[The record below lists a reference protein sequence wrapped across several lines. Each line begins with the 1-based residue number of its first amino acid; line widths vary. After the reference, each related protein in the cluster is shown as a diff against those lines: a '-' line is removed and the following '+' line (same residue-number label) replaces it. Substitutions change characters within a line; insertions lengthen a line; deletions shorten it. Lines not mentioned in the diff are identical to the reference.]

1 MTEFFYLKVT
11 AVEHC
16 DTSLFKE
23 PYDKSLRKMAAE
35 VLQASRTEDHRS
47 LWSCTTPGQHK
58 MLEGQIYNQ
67 YSCCNPQ
74 TMFLVHWERSCIRA
88 VYCIDNG
95 RLLALVLASVTSLE
109 LPPVVC
115 NPGMIVVSDIQQIV
129 QTIPDFPIQGYLAV
143 EH

>member
-1 MTEFFYLKVT
+1 
-11 AVEHC
+11 
-16 DTSLFKE
+16 
-23 PYDKSLRKMAAE
+23 
-35 VLQASRTEDHRS
+35 
-47 LWSCTTPGQHK
+47 
-58 MLEGQIYNQ
+58 
-67 YSCCNPQ
+67 
-74 TMFLVHWERSCIRA
+74 MFLVHWERSCIRA

-143 EH
+143 EHTDATCTVQLSKPAGQPLLWQPPETDIPSSPSRQRAPAKQLLIVPQSSPEKNPSQSQRHLCHERVVHHGSRGQ

>member
-1 MTEFFYLKVT
+1 M
-11 AVEHC
+11 
-16 DTSLFKE
+16 
-23 PYDKSLRKMAAE
+23 
-35 VLQASRTEDHRS
+35 
-47 LWSCTTPGQHK
+47 
-58 MLEGQIYNQ
+58 
-67 YSCCNPQ
+67 
-74 TMFLVHWERSCIRA
+74 
-88 VYCIDNG
+88 YCIDNG